1 MSTTSKFLSHIFPT
15 SLVIES
21 WKATGRITSLFLKV
35 LAKPSLTSY
44 PLYSREDGINL
55 KIDDNRTFCK
65 LIKNKFT
72 TKVLAPNK
80 SKKTFNS
87 LPSKLVNFSKL
98 LPPQLF
104 PRPSKEVSAKL
115 EFHRKNAFSKITE
128 TLKLSYAQISLKSID
143 IILKIKEN
151 FLKLSHKKIEQIN
164 KLIFNILDKL
174 KLRINITTKGP
185 SWKQI
190 IIPISSNNA
199 NKIIVDS
206 DEYIANLNHFFKNT
220 KSGLSIDFIWV
231 DHQGLIVTSNRV
243 TSLPDISIISK
254 YIKSCNDI
262 NTNDIQDVW
271 LTQSKLYLKI
281 LGILYIKEDTDMS
294 INSEV
299 MKTVIKSTH
308 IFNNVNI
315 ASKPYIVKV
324 SSKSNMV
331 IV

>member
-1 MSTTSKFLSHIFPT
+1 M
-15 SLVIES
+15 
-21 WKATGRITSLFLKV
+21 
-35 LAKPSLTSY
+35 
-44 PLYSREDGINL
+44 
-55 KIDDNRTFCK
+55 DDNRTFCK

-72 TKVLAPNK
+72 TKVLASNK

-98 LPPQLF
+98 LPPQLL

-254 YIKSCNDI
+254 YVKSCNDI